1 MVIIDYVEAHLG
13 ESSHSICTSADLLS
27 RHSRSLTLLPRLKSF
42 SYSHECVL
50 PASLPHVAVA
60 DFVTPCA
67 TASCF
72 SLNQLIFYS
81 EEKHYIT
88 IVNRKPVLFAI
99 EGTSK
104 NK

>member
-1 MVIIDYVEAHLG
+1 MVVIDYVEAHLG
-13 ESSHSICTSADLLS
+13 ESSHSMCTSTDLLPP
-27 RHSRSLTLLPRLKSF
+27 HSRSLTLLPRLKSF
-42 SYSHECVL
+42 SHGHEYAL
-50 PASLPHVAVA
+50 SASLPHVTVT
-60 DFVTPCA
+60 DFVTACA
-67 TASCF
+67 TTSYF

-88 IVNRKPVLFAI
+88 IINRKPVLFAI